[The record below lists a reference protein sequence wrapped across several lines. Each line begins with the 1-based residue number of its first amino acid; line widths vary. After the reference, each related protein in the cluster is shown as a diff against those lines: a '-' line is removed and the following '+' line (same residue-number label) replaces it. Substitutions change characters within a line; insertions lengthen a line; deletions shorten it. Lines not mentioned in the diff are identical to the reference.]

1 MSVGLYA
8 IEQMRIFFIQE
19 IIDKYAY
26 TVIEPIGS
34 KPGVLHGWGKNHK
47 ETKVHRHRVILS
59 VITTTTYK
67 RAK

>member
-1 MSVGLYA
+1 MSYSGFLRLYHFYDLFTACFLYKEVMSVGLYA

-34 KPGVLHGWGKNHK
+34 KPGVLHG
-47 ETKVHRHRVILS
+47 
-59 VITTTTYK
+59 
-67 RAK
+67 

>member
-34 KPGVLHGWGKNHK
+34 KPGVLHGLGKNHK
-47 ETKVHRHRVILS
+47 ETKSAPPPCYSISHYYNYL
-59 VITTTTYK
+59 
-67 RAK
+67 